1 MAASSGPYDPANV
14 QKLPGT
20 RRLHILQ
27 EMAHRLWI
35 PLLMLYILLDFC
47 TPVIDGF
54 MSFNVDNCVD
64 CTQVERL
71 DSERPTGVDRIQPGP
86 VPITP
91 SDQAPRPGPS
101 PTTAGAAA
109 RPRFL
114 IRSAHAASVAPPDSA
129 EDH

>member
-1 MAASSGPYDPANV
+1 MAASSGPYDPAYV

-20 RRLHILQ
+20 GRLHILQ

-35 PLLMLYILLDFC
+35 LLLVLYILLDFC

-71 DSERPTGVDRIQPGP
+71 DSERPADVNQIHPGP
-86 VPITP
+86 VAITP
-91 SDQAPRPGPS
+91 SDQALRPGPS
-101 PTTAGAAA
+101 PTPAGAAT
-109 RPRFL
+109 RPRSL
-114 IRSAHAASVAPPDSA
+114 IRSALAASVAPPDSA